1 MEGRISI
8 KYLANKVEIYI
19 IIDKNTG
26 ILIDFPYI
34 FQSTYDSFELRQL
47 VKHTLKILNYSK
59 IWYIIY

>member
-26 ILIDFPYI
+26 ILINFSYI
-34 FQSTYDSFELRQL
+34 FQSTYDSFKLQQL

-59 IWYIIY
+59 ICYIIY

>member
-26 ILIDFPYI
+26 ILIGFSYI
-34 FQSTYDSFELRQL
+34 FQSTYDSFELYQL

-59 IWYIIY
+59 LWYIIY

>member
-34 FQSTYDSFELRQL
+34 FQSTYDSFELHQL